1 MRLERFGG
9 GVPTLDFG
17 NTLLGSSKSL
27 SLKIE
32 NSNRTAQVC
41 RLVSPPSQK
50 GFEPAETTIEIPANS
65 DVVVDF
71 TWTPT
76 EAGNA
81 RDAFIFLWNKQK
93 MKVVTIG
100 SAVETKTKVTK
111 AGLTLEKSSAPSKA
125 PKVRPVQAKP
135 VEVPKVRAV
144 TKPVVSA
151 VSAPTKSSL
160 AKASALKPKASEPS
174 KPVAR
179 ESVKSLST
187 RALKPAAVE
196 AEPAFEV
203 VAAKPF
209 VPTSVSTD
217 EVKDTHID
225 KHMEVV
231 GSPNLTLRLRPTS
244 FP

>member
-1 MRLERFGG
+1 
-9 GVPTLDFG
+9 
-17 NTLLGSSKSL
+17 
-27 SLKIE
+27 
-32 NSNRTAQVC
+32 
-41 RLVSPPSQK
+41 
-50 GFEPAETTIEIPANS
+50 
-65 DVVVDF
+65 
-71 TWTPT
+71 
-76 EAGNA
+76 
-81 RDAFIFLWNKQK
+81 

-100 SAVETKTKVTK
+100 SAVESKTKVQ
-111 AGLTLEKSSAPSKA
+111 AQPNLQKSSAPNKM
-125 PKVRPVQAKP
+125 PKVRPVQTKP

-151 VSAPTKSSL
+151 VAAPTKSSL
-160 AKASALKPKASEPS
+160 AKAAAFKPKASEPT
-174 KPVAR
+174 KPTAR

-187 RALKPAAVE
+187 RALKPSVVE
-196 AEPAFEV
+196 KEEPAFEI

-231 GSPNLTLRLRPTS
+231 RDSDLTLRLRPIS